1 MTLLA
6 NIEFTFEFKCDLSY
20 YSAHTNESK
29 EKNSGNVYRV
39 NRAKEQYAIMLR
51 EISENI
57 DELESLNYCKV
68 KSATIES
75 DDCTIKCALD
85 LDLIE
90 HELGAYGENAIIFF
104 IQKAIPILSS
114 YSSYHII
121 DSERCPFIVSVK
133 HFPIEK

>member
-6 NIEFTFEFKCDLSY
+6 NIEFTFEFKCDSSY
-20 YSAHTNESK
+20 YSAHTNVTK
-29 EKNSGNVYRV
+29 EASFGCEYRV
-39 NRAKEQYAIMLR
+39 NRAKEQHAIALR

-57 DELESLNYCKV
+57 NELERLNYCKV

-75 DDCTIKCALD
+75 DDCTIKCVLN

-90 HELGAYGENAIIFF
+90 YELGAYGENTIIFF

-114 YSSYHII
+114 YSFYNVI
-121 DSERCPFIVSVK
+121 DSERCPFIASVK
-133 HFPIEK
+133 YFQLEK